1 MLNCNVNPPQIV
13 VEPVPAEIELQLID
27 SHDFLVLI
35 FFDLNVLIFFDLNV
49 LIFFDLNVSVIYMQ
63 IYTYICKNDQIIN
76 L

>member
-1 MLNCNVNPPQIV
+1 MLNSYVNPPQIV

-49 LIFFDLNVSVIYMQ
+49 SVIYMQ
-63 IYTYICKNDQIIN
+63 I
-76 L
+76 

>member
-35 FFDLNVLIFFDLNV
+35 FFDLNV
-49 LIFFDLNVSVIYMQ
+49 SVIYMQ
-63 IYTYICKNDQIIN
+63 IYVKMTKLIISSI
-76 L
+76 LHCSPDF